1 MRFQLTEKFM
11 YDIALNKKLKQGN
24 PEVYSSLFIALQP
37 RMTCYCRLF
46 INDEDQ
52 IKDLIQD
59 CFTHLWDKKE
69 NIDVHKSIE
78 SYLFVILKNKCLRIL
93 KEKQLIQ
100 NNIYIDELPINEL
113 QYLYQLDFTEKK
125 EKTLEESL
133 ITSLKE
139 AIDELPTKRK
149 EVFIKSKIEG
159 KKQKEIAVELDISV
173 KTVEKYISQAKE
185 QLRKKLE
192 KEYAMLSIVIAI
204 LFK

>member
-1 MRFQLTEKFM
+1 M

-24 PEVYSSLFIALQP
+24 PEAYSSLFKELQP

-46 INDEDQ
+46 INYEDQ

-59 CFTHLWDKKE
+59 CFTHLWDKRE
-69 NIDVHKSIE
+69 NIDIHKSIE

-93 KEKQLIQ
+93 KEKQLSL
-100 NNIYIDELPINEL
+100 NNVNIEELAINEI

-125 EKTLEESL
+125 EKSLEERL

-139 AIDELPTKRK
+139 AINELPAKRK

-159 KKQKEIAVELDISV
+159 KKQKEIAEELDISV
-173 KTVEKYISQAKE
+173 KAVEKHISQAKE

-192 KEYAMLSIVIAI
+192 KEYAMLSIIIAI
-204 LFK
+204 LLQ